1 MPAMIAKD
9 NLAVVILLCGEIW
22 NSTESLHR
30 ATLKGKLHFIMLQFV
45 MDPCDCSVTVWP
57 WCIYC

>member
-45 MDPCDCSVTVWP
+45 MDPCDCSVTV
-57 WCIYC
+57 